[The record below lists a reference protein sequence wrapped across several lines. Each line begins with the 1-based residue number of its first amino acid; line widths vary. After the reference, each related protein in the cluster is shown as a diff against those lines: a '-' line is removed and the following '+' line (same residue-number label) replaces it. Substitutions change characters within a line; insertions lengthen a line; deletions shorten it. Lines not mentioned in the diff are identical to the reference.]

1 MKKTIFFSIVFLC
14 AAGVLAALILQRPFV
29 QWRNAGGI
37 TVKGTSS
44 ERVKADAAVWTGTIE
59 VMSDQEGNVYMDALK
74 EMRADQSKIF
84 ENDENAIAWAA
95 QRKAGYNKIQAQA
108 QQAQALLIALGAKP
122 EALEV
127 SGALMRPVYRVDNG
141 RQTEDVVGY
150 RFTVTFRYTSSD
162 ADAVAALAKKSAELT
177 AKGLAFTS
185 NPPEF
190 YYTKLEALKVKLLTQ
205 AAANARERAQALL
218 TGGVQLGDVVS
229 ASQGVFQVTA
239 PLSTEV
245 SDWGCYDTT
254 SIEKD
259 VRCVVSMT
267 YGTQP

>member
-59 VMSDQEGNVYMDALK
+59 LLTNRSSVPFYNAKEAFIKKNSEDAWSTEVGQAIEIQTGNEV
-74 EMRADQSKIF
+74 I
-84 ENDENAIAWAA
+84 AA
-95 QRKAGYNKIQAQA
+95 QAAQA
-108 QQAQALLIALGAKP
+108 QSLLVELGAKP

-127 SGALMRPVYRVDNG
+127 SGPLMRPVYRIDNG
-141 RQTEDVVGY
+141 RQTEDVSCY
-150 RFTVTFRYTSSD
+150 RFTVTFRYTSPD
-162 ADAVAALAKKSAELT
+162 VDAVAALAKQSAKLT
-177 AKGLAFTS
+177 GSGLAFTS
-185 NPPEF
+185 NAPEF
-190 YYTKLEALKVKLLTQ
+190 YYTKLEELKVKLLKQ

-218 TGGVQLGDVVS
+218 TDGVQLAGVVA

-245 SDWGCYDTT
+245 SDWGCYDTG
-254 SIEKD
+254 SIQKD
-259 VRCVVSMT
+259 VRCVVSVT